1 MLVFFI
7 GCDVRYEKK
16 IKKNLNLNDKL
27 WFIYFLKFIILYF
40 LEKNGL

>member
-1 MLVFFI
+1 MVYLIIKYYIYLFLGRFKMLVFFI

-27 WFIYFLKFIILYF
+27 
-40 LEKNGL
+40 